1 MLSPKE
7 NALKLLHHQMPD
19 YIPKYGDGI
28 INNVP
33 INGYH
38 ERPQGGKDGV
48 DWFGVK
54 WNYAPG
60 DVAPMPSEE
69 TVVLEEICDWRDVV
83 KFPDLDNFDWEAA
96 AKRDRIDTFDR
107 EHHLLSQ
114 MIHNGVFER
123 LTTLMG
129 FENALCALLTDPD
142 ECAEFFDA
150 CADFKCRLIDKIHQY
165 YKPDVICYHDDW
177 GTQKGMLFSPEIW
190 SELIKPATK
199 KIVDHTKSL
208 GIVFEMHSCGM
219 IKDIVPEYVEDVRP
233 DVIQLMPIN
242 DIPALKKITG
252 DKVVYDVFIDIQ
264 WIDAL
269 DSAGQL
275 TEEKLRTKMR
285 EDFYALAEGGC
296 YYPSFMMVSPK
307 WQSIVFEEFDAMRM
321 DIYKK

>member
-1 MLSPKE
+1 
-7 NALKLLHHQMPD
+7 
-19 YIPKYGDGI
+19 
-28 INNVP
+28 
-33 INGYH
+33 
-38 ERPQGGKDGV
+38 
-48 DWFGVK
+48 
-54 WNYAPG
+54 
-60 DVAPMPSEE
+60 
-69 TVVLEEICDWRDVV
+69 
-83 KFPDLDNFDWEAA
+83 
-96 AKRDRIDTFDR
+96 
-107 EHHLLSQ
+107 
-114 MIHNGVFER
+114 
-123 LTTLMG
+123 
-129 FENALCALLTDPD
+129 
-142 ECAEFFDA
+142 
-150 CADFKCRLIDKIHQY
+150 
-165 YKPDVICYHDDW
+165 
-177 GTQKGMLFSPEIW
+177 MLFSPEIW

-219 IKDIVPEYVEDVRP
+219 IKDIVPEFVEDVRP